1 MESED
6 GRRALPPTLVPSL
19 NALLASLSLP
29 FTLEIPTDL
38 TPSLLL
44 AVLESIIE
52 ARLPI
57 PNSVRA
63 SRTREAKI
71 RAMLILLGVLECDVL
86 RGGINESEL
95 LDGEDD
101 AQGVNVSVVGWT
113 ADIGLGEVDPERLA
127 DGGWDETVFVGE
139 LLCWL
144 ARRRGFLP
152 SLSESQCHSHHSQ
165 SYADDDPS
173 EDFTTSLLLHPSSP
187 NHTADMSTL
196 SHITDVPRHP
206 LVHSPEPSTAG
217 TTTTDLSMRA
227 KSISSQTS
235 ISGSLLLEDESTM
248 SDDTAHPYFQHGNR
262 SNDDPPPVFRPRC
275 IHELDD
281 PSFIQALAGPSTPR
295 QQQRSPGHENI
306 RPDDTQYADLRSGVD
321 DPPEPPTPTP
331 RRVRLTG
338 WINEVD
344 GRAELKQFAASRIRS
359 GSRTM
364 SSLEPRLT
372 SGLGSKFESRKPSGS
387 VKPCTK
393 TSSLTPTTI
402 ASGGEVLTMRTGTTV
417 PTPDDYNDDPNDP
430 QFNVSFSTLL
440 NTSTPVKPKS
450 RAHERQPLRISRQ
463 LNPLYTHSECRTSS
477 QASLQIPGGRHP
489 SHDRSS
495 SLPLVPSENSQVH
508 ITTRRDLD
516 TAPAHTSHL
525 STFHS
530 SHRSSNLRNSSVPS
544 AGTTATVSLLNERA
558 RLLTE
563 LVALKRARAVSR
575 GNIVDG

>member
-1 MESED
+1 M
-6 GRRALPPTLVPSL
+6 
-19 NALLASLSLP
+19 
-29 FTLEIPTDL
+29 
-38 TPSLLL
+38 
-44 AVLESIIE
+44 
-52 ARLPI
+52 
-57 PNSVRA
+57 
-63 SRTREAKI
+63 
-71 RAMLILLGVLECDVL
+71 
-86 RGGINESEL
+86 
-95 LDGEDD
+95 
-101 AQGVNVSVVGWT
+101 NVSVVGWT

-173 EDFTTSLLLHPSSP
+173 EDFTISLLIHPSPP

-235 ISGSLLLEDESTM
+235 ISGSPLLEDESTM
-248 SDDTAHPYFQHGNR
+248 SDDTAHPYFQHENR

-295 QQQRSPGHENI
+295 QLQRSPGHENI
-306 RPDDTQYADLRSGVD
+306 RPHYTQYADLRSGVD
-321 DPPEPPTPTP
+321 DPLEPPTPTP
-331 RRVRLTG
+331 RRVCLSG

-364 SSLEPRLT
+364 SSLEQRLA
-372 SGLGSKFESRKPSGS
+372 SGS

-393 TSSLTPTTI
+393 TSSLTPTTV
-402 ASGGEVLTMRTGTTV
+402 ASGAEVLTMRTGTTA
-417 PTPDDYNDDPNDP
+417 PTPDDHNDDPNDP

-450 RAHERQPLRISRQ
+450 RAHEKQPLRIFRQ
-463 LNPLYTHSECRTSS
+463 LNPLHAHSECRASSQTPLQNTGWAAPVTRQVLFAPPCAIRRFTSS
-477 QASLQIPGGRHP
+477 YNKKT
-489 SHDRSS
+489 RSRY
-495 SLPLVPSENSQVH
+495 
-508 ITTRRDLD
+508 T
-516 TAPAHTSHL
+516 
-525 STFHS
+525 
-530 SHRSSNLRNSSVPS
+530 
-544 AGTTATVSLLNERA
+544 TVSGMGLRQT
-558 RLLTE
+558 R
-563 LVALKRARAVSR
+563 VRKS
-575 GNIVDG
+575 